1 MFLKNYGGHIII
13 IWPMIYLLLD
23 YYFLTHEIFYFG
35 RCLPWAIIDRI
46 PYFRKWKI
54 QDEKIPSDKEQWEC
68 LKSVLTSHFL
78 VEAFPIWFFHPLC
91 QKLVLVIKY
100 HSLKLLIC

>member
-23 YYFLTHEIFYFG
+23 YYFLTHEIFIFG

-54 QDEKIPSDKEQWEC
+54 QDEKI
-68 LKSVLTSHFL
+68 
-78 VEAFPIWFFHPLC
+78 
-91 QKLVLVIKY
+91 LVIKNNGNV
-100 HSLKLLIC
+100 LNQF